1 MPILELENQILR
13 KTSSGPKGL
22 TYVGGDRHTNMEHL
36 ACFSGKLNIHTY
48 LEIILE
54 FEYIRDKYTE
64 IKKHSVFRIS
74 RWNVRPSGL
83 RFGKQFGG
91 KT

>member
-36 ACFSGKLNIHTY
+36 ACFSGKFKIDNY
-48 LEIILE
+48 LEINLK
-54 FEYIRDKYTE
+54 FK
-64 IKKHSVFRIS
+64 
-74 RWNVRPSGL
+74 
-83 RFGKQFGG
+83 
-91 KT
+91 

>member
-13 KTSSGPKGL
+13 KTSSGSKGL

-36 ACFSGKLNIHTY
+36 ACFSGQLNIHNY
-48 LEIILE
+48 LGIILE
-54 FEYIRDKYTE
+54 LIFLLGLCIS
-64 IKKHSVFRIS
+64 ICNLHLFRVS

-83 RFGKQFGG
+83 RFGKQFSG